1 MIIPNTI
8 DIDFVDY
15 GQTDTDDRVSGLSS
29 DPNIWRVFW
38 ENPKKKTNNKGGKS
52 GAFLYKCWVIFNKN
66 VP

>member
-38 ENPKKKTNNKGGKS
+38 ENPKKKNKLQRWKVGS
-52 GAFLYKCWVIFNKN
+52 IPV
-66 VP
+66 